1 MNRGSIKCLSR
12 TRGGD
17 PGQEADAIWISRSFP
32 HTRGLSIER
41 LRGKEIPGISKTG
54 VEQA

>member
-17 PGQEADAIWISRSFP
+17 PKDGVTFIDSVESFP
-32 HTRGLSIER
+32 HTRG
-41 LRGKEIPGISKTG
+41 
-54 VEQA
+54 